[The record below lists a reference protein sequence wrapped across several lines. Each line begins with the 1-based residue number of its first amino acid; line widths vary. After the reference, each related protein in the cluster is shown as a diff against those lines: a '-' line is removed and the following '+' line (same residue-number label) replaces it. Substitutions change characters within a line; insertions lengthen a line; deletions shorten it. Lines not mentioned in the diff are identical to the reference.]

1 MTITPE
7 TLRII
12 RQVYRLTLEEM
23 AALLD
28 TSTAGVW
35 RLEHGERPVTADV
48 AAMIRTEFELTPD
61 KLAHILG
68 IYEETG
74 GRPASRVRVTRPA

>member
-23 AALLD
+23 AAVLD

-35 RLEHGERPVTADV
+35 RLEHSERPITADI
-48 AAMIRTEFELTPD
+48 AALIKAEFELTPE
-61 KLAHILG
+61 KLARVLE

-74 GRPASRVRVTRPA
+74 GRAARRVRVMRPA

>member
-12 RQVYRLTLEEM
+12 RQVYRLTLGDM

-28 TSTAGVW
+28 TSVAGVW
-35 RLEHGERPVTADV
+35 RIEQGER
-48 AAMIRTEFELTPD
+48 AMSPEMVSALKREFDLSPE
-61 KLAHILG
+61 KLARIFQ

-74 GRPASRVRVTRPA
+74 GRPSKRVRVLTV

>member
-12 RQVYRLTLEEM
+12 RQVYRLTLDDM

-28 TSTAGVW
+28 TSKAGVW
-35 RLEHGERPVTADV
+35 RIEHDERPLTADMI
-48 AAMIRTEFELTPD
+48 AAAKREFELTD
-61 KLAHILG
+61 AKLARIYG

-74 GRPASRVRVTRPA
+74 ARSRRRIRFA